1 MSKSTLTTGVQV
13 GFRADINGL
22 RALAVLAV
30 VFYHFGV
37 YGFLGG
43 FSGVDVFFVISGYLM
58 AKIVVDGLRGGKF
71 SLVNFY
77 LSRARRIIPAL
88 LVVVVAVLLI
98 GWFLLMPHDY
108 QMLGRHA
115 RESVFFMSNLRFMDE
130 AGYFDSAANTK
141 WLLHTWSLSV
151 EWQFYFFYPLILM
164 AVFRV
169 IKSMRGL
176 LCVHVLFLLVSFG
189 ASVYLSQYDSAKA
202 FFWLPSRA
210 WELLL
215 GSVVYFMASS
225 LALSLIQRKI
235 LAFLGFALIL
245 ASVLWVDSSLAW
257 PGLWAIPAVLGAGLV
272 ILASDQ
278 GIWLTS
284 ARPMQWVGERS
295 YSLYLWHWPVVVLLV
310 YLELEQRVEWI
321 AFGILLS
328 LILSHLSF
336 HLVEM
341 RTRTSLSRLSR
352 RKSVTIILA
361 AVIVV
366 ATVSQVVRRS
376 GIPLRLP
383 EEVLAVEQER
393 NNRNPRQDECLDDKA
408 RCVFGGPKIKAYVLG
423 DSHADAVV
431 TGLASALSHPED
443 GIAFRGASSCLFV
456 LAAHRVDGRG
466 AGCEA
471 LRHDAL
477 KELSSLDR
485 PVPVVLI
492 NRTTVYAL
500 GNPADEGGGKPRVY
514 FTEKPEHVSD
524 EFLNEFSL
532 NYIESVCAFSKV
544 APVYLVRPFPEMP
557 VHVPRH
563 VGRELLVHDRKTDV
577 YITLAEYRARHEFI
591 LALQE
596 KAVKQCGVTLLDP
609 LPYLCDKEYCYGS
622 ELGLPLYVD
631 DDHLSERGNAKL
643 TPMFREIFAE

>member
-1 MSKSTLTTGVQV
+1 MEKENLPV
-13 GFRADINGL
+13 GFRLDINGL
-22 RALAVLAV
+22 RAWAVLAV

-37 YGFLGG
+37 AGFSGG

-58 AKIVVDGLRGGKF
+58 AGIVVGGLRDGKF
-71 SLVNFY
+71 SLLDFY
-77 LSRARRIIPAL
+77 LSRARRIVPAL
-88 LVVVVAVLLI
+88 LVVVAVVLVV

-151 EWQFYFFYPLILM
+151 EWQFYLIYPLILLM
-164 AVFRV
+164 VYRFV
-169 IKSMRGL
+169 KSMRGL
-176 LCVHVLFLLVSFG
+176 LYLHILFLLISFG
-189 ASVYLSQYDSAKA
+189 ISVYLSHYNPARA

-215 GSVVYFMASS
+215 GGAVYFSS
-225 LALSLIQRKI
+225 GVFSLSLMQRKI
-235 LAFLGFALIL
+235 LALVGLALIL
-245 ASVLWVDSSLAW
+245 ASLFGVNSSLAW
-257 PGLWAIPAVLGAGLV
+257 PGIWAAPAVIGAGFV

-278 GIWLTS
+278 KAWVTS
-284 ARPMQWVGERS
+284 SMPMQWVGERS
-295 YSLYLWHWPVVVLLV
+295 YSLYLWHWPVVVLLA
-310 YLELEQRVEWI
+310 YLGLEQRVEWVVL
-321 AFGILLS
+321 GMLLS
-328 LILSHLSF
+328 LVLSHLSF

-341 RTRTSLSRLSR
+341 PARIYLSRLSL
-352 RKSVTIILA
+352 RKAVAFIFI

-366 ATVSQVVRRS
+366 AAISQVVRRS
-376 GIPLRLP
+376 GIPMRLP

-408 RCVFGGPKIKAYVLG
+408 RCVFGGPQIKAYVLG

-431 TGLASALSHPED
+431 TGFASALSNPED
-443 GIAFRGASSCLFV
+443 GVAFRGTSGCLFV
-456 LAAHRVDGRG
+456 LNARRMDGG
-466 AGCEA
+466 GSGCET
-471 LRHDAL
+471 LRRDVL
-477 KELSSLDR
+477 QEVSNLERK
-485 PVPVVLI
+485 VPVVLI

-500 GNPADEGGGKPRVY
+500 GHTVGAEAGRPLVY
-514 FTEKPEHVSD
+514 FGDKSEHVSD
-524 EFLNEFSL
+524 KFLHEFSASYL
-532 NYIESVCAFSKV
+532 ESVCAFSKV
-544 APVYLVRPFPEMP
+544 APVYLVRPFPEMS

-563 VGRELLVHDRKTDV
+563 MGRELLVHGRKADV
-577 YITLAEYRARHEFI
+577 RITLEEYRARHAFV

-596 KAVKQCGVTLLDP
+596 RAVNQCGVSLLDP

-622 ELGLPLYVD
+622 ERGLPLYVD

-643 TPMFREIFAE
+643 IPMFRKVFAE